1 MQVDATIRT
10 VRLMTTPLR
19 LLVFSDLDGTLLSHD
34 TYAWDA
40 AQPALKKL
48 AQIGAGVVL
57 ASSKTAPEIDP
68 LRHAMGLANW
78 PAIVENGA
86 GILAPGAAVRA
97 QVSDYAR
104 LRDALLQIDPKL
116 RALFRGFGD
125 MSPSEVVAATGL
137 PEPDAIL
144 AKARSFSEPGLW
156 SGDTASE
163 ADFVA
168 ALADVGVFA
177 RHGGRF
183 LTLSFGQTKAD
194 RMKEIIARYQPDH
207 TIALGDAP
215 NDVEMLEA
223 ADFAVIIHNPH
234 RAPLP
239 PLSNEDAD
247 RTLRTTKPGPGGWHD
262 AVQTLIQRLHLN

>member
-1 MQVDATIRT
+1 
-10 VRLMTTPLR
+10 MTAPLC

-34 TYAWDA
+34 TYAWEPA
-40 AQPALKKL
+40 APALAKL

-57 ASSKTAPEIDP
+57 ASSKTAPEIAP
-68 LRHAMGLANW
+68 LRHAMGLTNW

-86 GILAPGAAVRA
+86 GTLASGTTVQTQAN
-97 QVSDYAR
+97 DYSELCTKLER
-104 LRDALLQIDPKL
+104 IDPKL
-116 RALFRGFGD
+116 RAPFRGFKD
-125 MSPSEVVAATGL
+125 MSVSDVVAATGL
-137 PEPDAIL
+137 PEKDAIL
-144 AKARSFSEPGLW
+144 AKTRSFSEPGLW

-168 ALADVGVFA
+168 ALAEVGVIA

-194 RMKEIIARYQPDH
+194 RMKDLIAHYQPDH

-223 ADFAVIIHNPH
+223 ADFAVIIQNPH
-234 RAPLP
+234 RTPLP
-239 PLSNEDAD
+239 PLANEDAD
-247 RTLRTTKPGPGGWHD
+247 RTLRTTKPGPEGWHD
-262 AVQTLIQRLHLN
+262 AVLTLIQRLNLN

>member
-1 MQVDATIRT
+1 M
-10 VRLMTTPLR
+10 
-19 LLVFSDLDGTLLSHD
+19 LSHD
-34 TYAWDA
+34 TYAWEPA
-40 AQPALKKL
+40 APALAKL

-68 LRHAMGLANW
+68 LRRAMGLSDW

-86 GILAPGAAVRA
+86 GLLAPGGTVEAQTSEYIQLRAALER
-97 QVSDYAR
+97 
-104 LRDALLQIDPKL
+104 IPPKL
-116 RALFRGFGD
+116 RAPFRGFGD
-125 MSPSEVVAATGL
+125 MSTAEVVAATGL
-137 PEPDAIL
+137 SPDDAAL
-144 AKARSFSEPGLW
+144 AQARSFSEPGLW

-168 ALADVGVFA
+168 ALAEVGVIA

-194 RMKEIIARYQPDH
+194 RMKELIARYQPDH

-223 ADFAVIIHNPH
+223 ADFAVIIQNPH

-239 PLSNEDAD
+239 PLANEDAD
-247 RTLRTTKPGPGGWHD
+247 RTLRTTKPGPEGWHD
-262 AVQTLIQRLHLN
+262 AVLTLIQRLNLN